1 MTNAELEA
9 YQTLKVISATLR
21 QINEALAA
29 QTEVLASINENLT
42 QTINQKGERDE

>member
-21 QINEALAA
+21 QIKEILAA
-29 QTEVLASINENLT
+29 QNEVLTAINENLT
-42 QTINQKGERDE
+42 RTINQKGERDE